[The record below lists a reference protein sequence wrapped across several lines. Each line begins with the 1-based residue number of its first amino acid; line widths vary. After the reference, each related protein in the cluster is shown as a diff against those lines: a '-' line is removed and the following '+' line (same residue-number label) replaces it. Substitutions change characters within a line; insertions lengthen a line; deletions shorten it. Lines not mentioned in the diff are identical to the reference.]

1 MVIKENV
8 MKTQATVKIKVHS
21 NQQLVSLLEALRP
34 EIKKFSHRSK
44 VDLDREGLKIVVRVE
59 SKDTTALRATLNT
72 YLRWINSTIDS
83 LEVLKS
89 MDR

>member
-8 MKTQATVKIKVHS
+8 MKTQATVKIKMHS
-21 NQQLVSLLEALRP
+21 NQQLVSILEALRP
-34 EIKKFSHRSK
+34 EIKKSSHRSK
-44 VDLDREGLKIVVRVE
+44 VDLNREGLKIVVRVE
-59 SKDTTALRATLNT
+59 SKDTIALRATLNT

-83 LEVLKS
+83 LDVLKS